1 MKKIKSKERIKLIK
15 YPLNVTIDSNIFFE
29 NHYDLGEE
37 STLSHLVSYVEK
49 GKIKVFMSNIVV
61 NEILRQIKNKAYE
74 IRAIINN
81 SRKELR
87 GKYPESLIKSV
98 DMGYLLKKID
108 RDEMALKAQSSLN
121 EFLKKL
127 DVTYLDNSGVDVEKI
142 FCDYFSFNPP
152 FENNDKKRKEFPDA
166 FIAAQIKMRFK
177 DGEKLA
183 IVSADKGFKAACGN
197 QSGYIFFDSLGKL
210 YNRLA
215 KEEQDY
221 NESIESIKNLND
233 CICDEIKD
241 IILGNDCVNVIGIS
255 CDNDGNEY
263 GYDYSETYVDKV
275 SNVSIRIHTV
285 DEINEEHVF
294 ATLICSADID
304 VDCYYEDYD
313 SAVWD
318 SESKSYFYL
327 ETKQNKEI
335 HKVRFGVRLDLNKK
349 SDEFKL
355 SKFTVELGGDSR
367 RSVFDLTEYKDY
379 EQYIMDMDR
388 ESAGLIA
395 MREYEN
401 HLEEMLS
408 DSKMSEDLV
417 NEFEIINTIL
427 SDFEDVSVVYDE
439 IIERI
444 KESSDDAKKI
454 LLKVLEN
461 KESIEDF
468 SLDLDLS
475 NITEEDISKFIV
487 WMEEKY
493 QEVSKFDDN
502 ERLPDYIEFGD
513 QISFSDADD
522 NTYILSLDEIQ
533 LSPTEG
539 ETEYINI
546 NLSNDSNSEVYKGY
560 IELTVGYINYDEDGG
575 VADGLADNVEFHYDA
590 IINCIEDVINAL
602 RDLLDSHNG
611 LKECLEN
618 LL

>member
-1 MKKIKSKERIKLIK
+1 MIK

-29 NHYDLGEE
+29 NNYDLGEE

-61 NEILRQIKNKAYE
+61 NEILRQIKNKAYG

-98 DMGYLLKKID
+98 DMGHILKRID

-152 FENNDKKRKEFPDA
+152 FEDNNEKRKEFPDA
-166 FIAAQIKMRFK
+166 FITAQIRMRFK
-177 DGEKLA
+177 NGEKLA
-183 IVSADKGFKAACGN
+183 IVSKDNGFKKACGT

-210 YNRLA
+210 YDRLA
-215 KEEQDY
+215 QEEKDY
-221 NESIESIKNLND
+221 DECIKSIKNLND

-241 IILGNDCVNVIGIS
+241 TILENDCVDVIGVS
-255 CDNDGNEY
+255 YDRDGVEH

-275 SNVSIRIHTV
+275 SNVSIRIHTI

-318 SESKSYFYL
+318 SKSKSYLFL
-327 ETKQNKEI
+327 ESKRNKEI
-335 HKVRFGVRLDLNKK
+335 HKARFGVRLDLNKD
-349 SDEFKL
+349 SEEFKL
-355 SKFTVELGGDSR
+355 SEFKVELGGDSR
-367 RSVFDLTEYKDY
+367 KAVFDMTEYEKHK
-379 EQYIMDMDR
+379 QYIMDMDR
-388 ESAGLIA
+388 ECAGLIA
-395 MREYEN
+395 IREYEN
-401 HLEEMLS
+401 HLEEMLAN
-408 DSKMSEDLV
+408 SKMHNDFVSK
-417 NEFEIINTIL
+417 FETINTIL
-427 SDFEDVSVVYDE
+427 SKFEDISVIYDE

-454 LLKVLEN
+454 LLKVLDN
-461 KESIEDF
+461 KENIEDF
-468 SLDLDLS
+468 SLDLDVS

-493 QEVSKFDDN
+493 QEVSKFDNN
-502 ERLPDYIEFGD
+502 ERLPDYVEFGD
-513 QISFSDADD
+513 RISFSDAND

-533 LSPTEG
+533 LSLTEG
-539 ETEYINI
+539 ETEYINM
-546 NLSNDSNSEVYKGY
+546 NLSNDSNSEMHKGY
-560 IELTVGYINYDEDGG
+560 IELTVGYVNYDEEGG
-575 VADGLADNVEFHYDA
+575 VADGLADNIEFHFDA
-590 IINCIEDVINAL
+590 IINRIEEVVNGL
-602 RDLLDSHNG
+602 RDLLDRHNK
-611 LKECLEN
+611 LKESLES

>member
-1 MKKIKSKERIKLIK
+1 MSKEKIRLIK
-15 YPLNVTIDSNIFFE
+15 YPLNVTIDSNIFDAS
-29 NHYDLGEE
+29 NYDLGEK
-37 STLSHLVSYVEK
+37 STLSHLISYVEK

-61 NEILRQIKNKAYE
+61 NEISKHIKNRAYE

-87 GKYPESLIKSV
+87 EKYPESLIKSV
-98 DMGYLLKKID
+98 DMGHLLKKTD

-152 FENNDKKRKEFPDA
+152 FEDNNEKRKEFPDA

-177 DGEKLA
+177 DGKKLA
-183 IVSADKGFKAACGN
+183 IVSADKGFKAACGT

-215 KEEQDY
+215 QEEKDY
-221 NESIESIKNLND
+221 EESIKSIKDLND

-241 IILGNDCVNVIGIS
+241 TILGNNCVDVIGIS
-255 CDNDGNEY
+255 YDHDGIEH

-318 SESKSYFYL
+318 SESKSYLFL
-327 ETKQNKEI
+327 ESKRNKEI
-335 HKVRFGVRLDLNKK
+335 HKARFGVRLDLNKD
-349 SDEFKL
+349 SEEFKI
-355 SKFTVELGGDSR
+355 SEFKVKLGGDSR
-367 RSVFDLTEYKDY
+367 RSRFDMTKYKNY

-388 ESAGLIA
+388 ESVGLTA

-401 HLEEMLS
+401 YLEEKLS
-408 DSKMSEDLV
+408 DSKMREDIV

-427 SDFEDVSVVYDE
+427 SSFEDISIIYDE

-444 KESSDDAKKI
+444 KESSNDAKKI
-454 LLKVLEN
+454 LLKILEN
-461 KESIEDF
+461 KEHIDDF
-468 SLDLDLS
+468 SLDLDAA

-487 WMEEKY
+487 WMEDKY
-493 QEVSKFDDN
+493 QEVSKFEDN
-502 ERLPDYIEFGD
+502 ERLPDYIDFGD
-513 QISFSDADD
+513 QISFSDANS
-522 NTYILSLDEIQ
+522 NTYTLLLDEIQ
-533 LSPTEG
+533 LAPSEG
-539 ETEYINI
+539 TSEYIYI
-546 NLSNDSNSEVYKGY
+546 NLSNDSNSEVDNGY
-560 IELTVGYINYDEDGG
+560 IELTVGYVNYDEDGG
-575 VADGLADNVEFHYDA
+575 VADGLADNIEFHYDA
-590 IINCIEDVINAL
+590 IINRIEEVVNGL
-602 RDLLDSHNG
+602 RDLLDSHNK
-611 LKECLEN
+611 LKECLEP

>member
-1 MKKIKSKERIKLIK
+1 MSKEKIRLIK
-15 YPLNVTIDSNIFFE
+15 YPLNVTIDSNIFDAS
-29 NHYDLGEE
+29 NYDLDEK
-37 STLSHLVSYVEK
+37 STLSHLISYVEK

-61 NEILRQIKNKAYE
+61 NEISKHIKNRAYE

-81 SRKELR
+81 SRRELR
-87 GKYPESLIKSV
+87 RKYPESLIKSV
-98 DMGYLLKKID
+98 DMGHLLKKTD

-142 FCDYFSFNPP
+142 FYDYFSFNPP
-152 FENNDKKRKEFPDA
+152 FEDNNEKRKEFPDA

-183 IVSADKGFKAACGN
+183 IVSKDNGFKRACGT

-215 KEEQDY
+215 QEEKDY
-221 NESIESIKNLND
+221 DESIKSIKNLND
-233 CICDEIKD
+233 CICEEIID
-241 IILGNDCVNVIGIS
+241 TILGNDCVDVIGIS
-255 CDNDGNEY
+255 YDCDGFEH
-263 GYDYSETYVDKV
+263 GYYYSETYVDKV
-275 SNVSIRIHTV
+275 SNVSIRIHTI

-313 SAVWD
+313 NAAWD
-318 SESKSYFYL
+318 SESKSYLFL
-327 ETKQNKEI
+327 ESKRNKEI
-335 HKVRFGVRLDLNKK
+335 HKARFGVRLDLNKN
-349 SDEFKL
+349 SEEFKL
-355 SKFTVELGGDSR
+355 SEFKVELGEDSR
-367 RSVFDLTEYKDY
+367 KAIFDMTEYKNY
-379 EQYIMDMDR
+379 EEYIMDMGR
-388 ESAGLIA
+388 ESAGLTA

-401 HLEEMLS
+401 YLEEML
-408 DSKMSEDLV
+408 DNSKMHNDCVSK
-417 NEFEIINTIL
+417 FETINTIL
-427 SDFEDVSVVYDE
+427 SKFEDVSVVYDE

-444 KESSDDAKKI
+444 KESSDEAKKT
-454 LLKVLEN
+454 LLKVFEN
-461 KESIEDF
+461 KENIEDF
-468 SLDLDLS
+468 SLDLDVS

-487 WMEEKY
+487 WMEGKY
-493 QEVSKFDDN
+493 QQVLKFEDN

-522 NTYILSLDEIQ
+522 NAYILSLDKIQ
-533 LSPTEG
+533 FSPTNG
-539 ETEYINI
+539 ETEHINI

-575 VADGLADNVEFHYDA
+575 VSDGLADNIEFHYDA
-590 IINCIEDVINAL
+590 IINRIEEVVNGL
-602 RDLLDSHNG
+602 RDLLERHNK
-611 LKECLEN
+611 LKDCLEP